1 MSRRT
6 ASGRSKENA
15 FSSDPASAWS
25 WTSTFEVGDVAQ
37 ALLVSAEVP
46 LLQQSRGTV
55 AFNLEQQRVVTLPLD
70 GRNFVRLLAL
80 APGVTLPPGS
90 AFPRINGGR
99 PRVSEYLYDGIS
111 VLQPE
116 PGQPAYYPVID
127 AIAEFRVETN
137 AYGAEYGRANGG
149 IILVTQKSGA
159 NDLHGT
165 LFEFLRNEDL
175 NARNLFASSGVLF
188 RRVPSATAFS
198 RSRFTT
204 LPPGVPFEN
213 GAIPRDRF
221 DPVAAEAMQRYPLPN
236 VFVNGSAA
244 TANNYRRV
252 GIERIGQDQFDTRL
266 DHLFSVR
273 GTAFSDG
280 TRIFGTTPTRS
291 PHCLT
296 AAAR

>member
-1 MSRRT
+1 M
-6 ASGRSKENA
+6 
-15 FSSDPASAWS
+15 
-25 WTSTFEVGDVAQ
+25 
-37 ALLVSAEVP
+37 P

-55 AFNLEQQRVVTLPLD
+55 AFTLEQERVVTLPLD
-70 GRNFVRLLAL
+70 GRNFVPLLAL

-149 IILVTQKSGA
+149 IILVTQKSGT

-175 NARNLFASSGVLF
+175 NARNLFASSARNPGSVAI
-188 RRVPSATAFS
+188 STGS
-198 RSRFTT
+198 RSAVQSAEIAPSSSPTGRAR
-204 LPPGVPFEN
+204 GS
-213 GAIPRDRF
+213 R
-221 DPVAAEAMQRYPLPN
+221 PV
-236 VFVNGSAA
+236 S
-244 TANNYRRV
+244 
-252 GIERIGQDQFDTRL
+252 
-266 DHLFSVR
+266 SV
-273 GTAFSDG
+273 
-280 TRIFGTTPTRS
+280 
-291 PHCLT
+291 
-296 AAAR
+296 